1 MIQCTCTD
9 TTGYR
14 TLAQMRTDL
23 LALLGYAAVSAN
35 PPPGMNLYLNTQLR
49 LAHDLLF
56 RRFPAI
62 RTTRWFTWRLT
73 AGERFYDLVANVE
86 SAELATPGGPTLSTA
101 TTGGTLAAGTYTY
114 TITRVNA
121 NGETLASAPVSITTT
136 GSTSTVTLTFPAA
149 LTAPTNGASAQTQWK
164 VYGRSGTRGLL
175 ATVAVASTTYTD
187 TGEAV
192 AGAVEPTSN
201 TTDECSKPL
210 DPYSLEWVG
219 VEQDNGRYRLRNGV
233 PSGALSYDLQ
243 GWPTHYE
250 VRQCIELW
258 PAPEATEGTL
268 LVKGRFKATQ
278 FTADA
283 DTPGVPDDMV
293 FLLALANAKSH
304 YRHPDANN
312 YVQQM
317 ETLLDN
323 LVAGTHATAAYVPG
337 QDREDDLVYVQPR
350 PTVPFA

>member
-1 MIQCTCTD
+1 MAINCSCTD
-9 TTGYR
+9 DTGYR

-35 PPPGMNLYLNTQLR
+35 PPPGMNLFLNTQLR

-62 RTTRWFTWRLT
+62 RTTRWFTWPLT
-73 AGERFYDLVANVE
+73 AGERFYDLDAN
-86 SAELATPGGPTLSTA
+86 AEQTDPTTPCTK
-101 TTGGTLAAGTYTY
+101 
-114 TITRVNA
+114 
-121 NGETLASAPVSITTT
+121 
-136 GSTSTVTLTFPAA
+136 
-149 LTAPTNGASAQTQWK
+149 Q
-164 VYGRSGTRGLL
+164 
-175 ATVAVASTTYTD
+175 
-187 TGEAV
+187 
-192 AGAVEPTSN
+192 
-201 TTDECSKPL
+201 L

-278 FTADA
+278 FTGDA

-293 FLLALANAKSH
+293 FLLALANAKAH